1 MATPS
6 IANVDRD
13 DIESQLSDAGFIFLA
28 DHYPANALFIRKS
41 FKGIEGYCLSPQR
54 PAVRYQC
61 RRLFPDC
68 WENLSY
74 GQCYIVLMSMSR
86 TETLEGELGK
96 GIRQIIEQLLADEQ
110 FEGTLEGQLTRI
122 AVHLQ
127 KPVCVWNSGNIKSG
141 ILETFIPPINDKFIR
156 EGTITVSLPGFQ
168 GSLTFTGSI
177 AELFE
182 NLAKAGTFEQS
193 RDPLEKFDEQSQGS
207 LGEFDEQSQGSL
219 GDVAE

>member
-110 FEGTLEGQLTRI
+110 FEGTLE
-122 AVHLQ
+122 
-127 KPVCVWNSGNIKSG
+127 
-141 ILETFIPPINDKFIR
+141 
-156 EGTITVSLPGFQ
+156 
-168 GSLTFTGSI
+168 
-177 AELFE
+177 
-182 NLAKAGTFEQS
+182 
-193 RDPLEKFDEQSQGS
+193 
-207 LGEFDEQSQGSL
+207 
-219 GDVAE
+219 